1 MKNSLYPFLFIL
13 SVVTYLLLGSCSDEP
28 VKQENLVPGLNKFVT
43 LPPSPT
49 TKEMVFMVTYD
60 CKYNQLASVTV
71 KGYDIEVKKRFNG
84 QLKWPCILQYDT
96 IPLGRLNAGTY
107 LVTLLVIDTN
117 PFVKDSISVKE
128 SLSIKVGR

>member
-1 MKNSLYPFLFIL
+1 MKTSFFPVVIVVYAVTLLF
-13 SVVTYLLLGSCSDEP
+13 TCSCSDEP

-43 LPPSPT
+43 LPPTPSA
-49 TKEMVFMVTYD
+49 KEMVYMVTHD

-96 IPLGRLNAGTY
+96 IPLGRLNTGTY
-107 LVTLLVIDTN
+107 LVTLLIIDTN
-117 PFVKDSISVKE
+117 PFVKDSIAVKE